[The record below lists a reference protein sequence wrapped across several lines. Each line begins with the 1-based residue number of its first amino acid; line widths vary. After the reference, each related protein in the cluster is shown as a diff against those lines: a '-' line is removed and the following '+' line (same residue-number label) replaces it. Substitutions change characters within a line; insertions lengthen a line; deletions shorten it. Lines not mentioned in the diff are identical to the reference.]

1 MSAKCGNPNERG
13 RVFSIGHSNH
23 SLDKFITLLKNH
35 RINLLID
42 VRSHPY
48 SKFASHF
55 TADSIQEALVATG
68 IEYLFLGKEL
78 GGRPEEP
85 EFYDSEGHVL
95 YWKLANSSKLREGIR
110 RLEEESKMKHV
121 AIMCSEEDPSSCHR
135 RLLVGRVLTSRRI
148 DLDHIRG
155 NGQIQDESDLVAVD
169 KQHGLFDQ
177 REKTVW
183 RSIQSVLHRGQ
194 RQSSSER

>member
-1 MSAKCGNPNERG
+1 MSNASGKTTERG

-23 SLDKFITLLKNH
+23 SLDKFLTLLKKHN
-35 RINLLID
+35 INLLID

-55 TADSIQEALVATG
+55 TTDCIQEALTTAG
-68 IEYLFLGKEL
+68 IQYLFLGREL
-78 GGRPEEP
+78 GGRPEER

-95 YWKLANSSKLREGIR
+95 YWKLANSSKLKEGIR
-110 RLEEESKMKHV
+110 RLEEESKIKRV

-148 DLDHIRG
+148 EIDHIRG
-155 NGQIQDESDLVAVD
+155 NGQVQEENDLVAYD

-194 RQSSSER
+194 RQSSSEH